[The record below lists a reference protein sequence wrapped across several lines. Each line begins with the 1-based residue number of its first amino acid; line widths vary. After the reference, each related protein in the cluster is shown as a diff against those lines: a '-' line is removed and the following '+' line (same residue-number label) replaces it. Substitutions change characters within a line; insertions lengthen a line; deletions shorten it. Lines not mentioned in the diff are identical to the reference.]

1 MKAIARRLTRAFA
14 RRRGQFR
21 RRQWLRPA
29 NPAFARQAFAGIALV
44 GAALFAGWLM
54 LPPDEQRLRSAGR
67 GLTILSAEGNELR
80 RFREGVS
87 GSYTRHGQDL
97 QAYSPALIEA
107 VLRAEDRRF
116 YYHPGFDPAA
126 ILRAALQNLQAGRI
140 ISGGSTITQQL
151 VRLLYRSELPRD
163 AYLRKIA
170 ELLLALRLELHT
182 TKDEI
187 LLAYLNRV
195 PLPGNRSGIAAG
207 SEYLFGRDPRF
218 LTREESLALAILIRH
233 NYPGPESFRRRYR
246 RLAALLPNSNLTAAA
261 TAESSRT
268 DEAQVKANRDPH
280 ASEVPDDLVRRIF
293 ARTATRELDEP
304 RGERARPARTPGHS
318 PHFTDWLRSQFPD
331 LNGVV
336 RTRLSENENESIQNI
351 LHGELDAL
359 AKLNARHAAV
369 VVLRIDRESGRLI
382 LEGLVGSRDYD
393 DPSGGQINGATTRRV
408 AGSTLKPFI
417 YGLAFE
423 EQSLRPYSIV
433 YDDDSNVSLGGGA
446 TYRPRNYDL
455 NYWGAM
461 TAREALATSRNIPAV
476 KLTERLGEERVFEF
490 LGRAGFFPVP
500 EQTRGRDR
508 SVIHANPGRIEIEAD
523 PYAFGPGIALGISG
537 ATLLDLARAYSAFA
551 ADGDQYPVL
560 IGEREDG
567 RQLLYG
573 ANDRLFSEQTA
584 HRITHILSDR
594 SMRRRAFGERS
605 FLDFPFDVAAKTGT
619 SKDYRDAWTVGYSRR
634 YVVAVWVGNFNAT
647 PMKNVSGAH
656 GAGRI
661 FHQVMRGLHRRQKPR
676 FQYPEDW
683 RRVAI
688 CRHTGLAA
696 AETCEHFSELIPS
709 EEVTPVQC
717 HGEHASDSFT
727 SRDAGSLANRSA
739 DSLVSR
745 EPGDDSADFAFDT
758 NSGDTQNSTAGGR
771 RHLLSPTPGAVYY
784 LDPHAPRK
792 IQEIPLRLHL
802 HGRGGGLLLELP
814 AQAVG
819 APRSCRPPGCPATL
833 ALDPG
838 EYEIR
843 VLREGREIE
852 RVEFSVR

>member
-1 MKAIARRLTRAFA
+1 M
-14 RRRGQFR
+14 Q
-21 RRQWLRPA
+21 
-29 NPAFARQAFAGIALV
+29 
-44 GAALFAGWLM
+44 
-54 LPPDEQRLRSAGR
+54 SAGR

-80 RFREGVS
+80 RFREDAS
-87 GSYTRHGQDL
+87 GSYTRHGRDL

-126 ILRAALQNLQAGRI
+126 VLRAALQNLQAGRI
-140 ISGGSTITQQL
+140 VSGGSTITQQL
-151 VRLLYRSELPRD
+151 VRLLYRTELPRN

-170 ELLLALRLELHT
+170 ELLLALRLELHAG
-182 TKDEI
+182 KDEI

-233 NYPGPESFRRRYR
+233 NYPGPESFQRRYR
-246 RLAALLPNSNLTAAA
+246 RLAALLP
-261 TAESSRT
+261 ESSDDAPSANISRAGESRT
-268 DEAQVKANRDPH
+268 NANPDARGPEA
-280 ASEVPDDLVRRIF
+280 PDDLVNRIF
-293 ARTATRELDEP
+293 ARTATREIREP
-304 RGERARPARTPGHS
+304 RGETTTPASPSRTPGHS
-318 PHFTDWLRSQFPD
+318 PHFTDWLRGQFPD
-331 LNGVV
+331 IKGVV

-351 LHGELDAL
+351 LHGELEAL

-369 VVLRIDRESGRLI
+369 VVLRIDRDAGRLI

-433 YDDDSNVSLGGGA
+433 YDDDSNVSLGAGA

-476 KLTERLGEERVFEF
+476 KLTESLGEERVFEF
-490 LGRAGFFPVP
+490 LGRAGFFPIP
-500 EQTRGRDR
+500 AGASGQTVSSTGADLSR
-508 SVIHANPGRIEIEAD
+508 IEAD

-551 ADGDQYPVL
+551 ADGEQYPVL

-567 RQLLYG
+567 RDLLYG
-573 ANDRLFSEQTA
+573 ATDRLFSEQTA

-661 FHQVMRGLHRRQKPR
+661 FHQVMRGLHRQRKPR

-696 AETCEHFSELIPS
+696 ADSCEHFSELIPA

-717 HGEHASDSFT
+717 HGEHHSDSLV
-727 SRDAGSLANRSA
+727 SRGADSFANRSA
-739 DSLVSR
+739 DSFTSI
-745 EPGDDSADFAFDT
+745 DAT
-758 NSGDTQNSTAGGR
+758 NPAYDANSSDAQNPATGGR

-792 IQEIPLRLHL
+792 IQEIPLRLHQP
-802 HGRGGGLLLELP
+802 GRASGLQLELP
-814 AQAVG
+814 GQAAG
-819 APRSCRPPGCPATL
+819 PPRSCRPPACLPTL

-852 RVEFSVR
+852 RIEFSVR